1 MADISKSKN
10 HSLDVD
16 NVKQR
21 VEKVAGDIA
30 KKMGVKYSWNG
41 SICELS
47 GSGIKNGKIT
57 VSDTAVS
64 IELNLGMMAKMMKPM
79 IEKEIEAKI
88 TEIVS

>member
-16 NVKQR
+16 SVKQR

-30 KKMGVKYSWNG
+30 RKMGVKYTWNG
-41 SICELS
+41 NTCDLS
-47 GSGIKNGKIT
+47 GSGIKNGKIV
-57 VSDTAVS
+57 VSDAAVS
-64 IELNLGMMAKMMKPM
+64 IEINLGMMAKMMKPM

-88 TEIVS
+88 AEIVS

>member
-1 MADISKSKN
+1 MADILKSKN
-10 HSLDVD
+10 HSLDIES
-16 NVKQR
+16 VKKR

-41 SICELS
+41 NTCDLS

-57 VSDTAVS
+57 VSDASVS

-88 TEIVS
+88 NEILS